1 MCFIQCAEPVC
12 YGELLDELSK
22 GILKGHDEFPKT
34 VAAAYNL
41 MLHTSHN
48 LGYKKTRQRY
58 RNGTRGSTPQNFV
71 LAQKGNKG
79 TINVSGGVPGKDRV
93 LHEGIKCYA
102 CQEIGHYSSQCLS
115 TEESKAG
122 FELTQQNHLF
132 D

>member
-1 MCFIQCAEPVC
+1 MCFIQCADPGC

-58 RNGTRGSTPQNFV
+58 RNKTRGSTPQKFFFGAKRRQGHNQCFCWRSRERRS
-71 LAQKGNKG
+71 LA
-79 TINVSGGVPGKDRV
+79 
-93 LHEGIKCYA
+93 
-102 CQEIGHYSSQCLS
+102 
-115 TEESKAG
+115 
-122 FELTQQNHLF
+122 
-132 D
+132 